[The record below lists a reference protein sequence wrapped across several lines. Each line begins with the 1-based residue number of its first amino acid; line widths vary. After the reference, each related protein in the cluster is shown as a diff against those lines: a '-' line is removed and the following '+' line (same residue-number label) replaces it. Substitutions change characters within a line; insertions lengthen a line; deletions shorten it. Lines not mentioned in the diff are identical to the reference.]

1 MGDKGGTVGRLD
13 GKRALIT
20 GVSRGIGRGIA
31 EAFAREGADVAG
43 TYLPSEPAPEA
54 VREAIETVGR
64 RAFLYPADV
73 AVEEQMVDAVR
84 MTLGRFRQIDILVAN
99 AGYAE
104 ETPVATMSVDQWDRM
119 MAVHLRGTFLAVR
132 HVLPGMRERRS
143 GVIITVA
150 SQLAYLG
157 AANLAHYA
165 AAKGGIISFTRSL
178 AREVS
183 RDNVRVNGIAPG
195 PIETGILPSTPEDNA
210 ALAASLPI
218 GRLGRVDEVAPT
230 AVFLASDDAS
240 YYVGQILGPNG
251 GDAMP

>member
-1 MGDKGGTVGRLD
+1 MGKLNGQ
-13 GKRALIT
+13 RALVT
-20 GVSRGIGRGIA
+20 GASRGIGQAIA

-43 TYLPSEPAPEA
+43 TYLPSESAPTAVEA
-54 VREAIETVGR
+54 AIEAEGR
-64 RAFLYPADV
+64 RAIMVPADV
-73 AVEEQMVDAVR
+73 SSDEQMRAAVGAV
-84 MTLGRFRQIDILVAN
+84 LDRFGGVDILVTN

-104 ETPVATMSVDQWDRM
+104 ETAVANMSVDQWDRM

-132 HVLPGMRERRS
+132 HVLPGMLERRS

-183 RDNVRVNGIAPG
+183 RDNIRVNGIAPG
-195 PIETGILPSTPEDNA
+195 PIQTGILPSTPEENA

-218 GRLGRVDEVAPT
+218 GRLGAVDEVAPT
-230 AVFLASDDAS
+230 AVFLASEGAS

>member
-1 MGDKGGTVGRLD
+1 MGKLD
-13 GKRALIT
+13 GQRALVT
-20 GVSRGIGRGIA
+20 GASRGIGQGIA
-31 EAFAREGADVAG
+31 EAFAREGADIAG
-43 TYLPSEPAPEA
+43 TYLPSEAAPNA
-54 VREAIETVGR
+54 VQAAIEAEGR
-64 RAFLYPADV
+64 RAMMVPADV
-73 AVEEQMVDAVR
+73 SSEEQMAAAVAAVVD
-84 MTLGRFRQIDILVAN
+84 RFGGIDILVTN

-104 ETPVATMSVDQWDRM
+104 ETAVATMSVDQWDRM

-132 HVLPGMRERRS
+132 HVLHGMLERRS

-183 RDNVRVNGIAPG
+183 RDNIRVNGIAPG
-195 PIETGILPSTPEDNA
+195 PIQTGILPSTPEENA

-218 GRLGRVDEVAPT
+218 GRLGTVAEVAPT

-240 YYVGQILGPNG
+240 YYVGQILGPNC